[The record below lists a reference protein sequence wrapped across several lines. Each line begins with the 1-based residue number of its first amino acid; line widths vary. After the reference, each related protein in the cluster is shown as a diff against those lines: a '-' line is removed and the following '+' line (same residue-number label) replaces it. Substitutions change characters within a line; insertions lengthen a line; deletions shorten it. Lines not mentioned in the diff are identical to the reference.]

1 MFYTTMRRLL
11 LAVFTV
17 LIALAVAAPAQAV
30 LKKKAIWG
38 PAMLPNGQSAFPTY
52 DELGV
57 DVLQLQ
63 IDWSQAAPTKPARA
77 TSRTPSDPAYR
88 WPAEV
93 DAAVREAQKYD
104 MEVAIM
110 LVNTPGWANGG
121 KPRQFAPDADVDF
134 ARFAQAASRRYPSV
148 RFWMIW
154 GEPNLENRFEP
165 MPANSPVGPRRYADL
180 LDAAYVSLKRHSR
193 RNRVIGAMTWTAG
206 VVRPKYFIDDLER
219 SNGRPPRMDFYGHNP
234 FGTRF
239 PDLRNKPA
247 APATR
252 DMSDVDSLYRDV
264 RRQYKGSYHQYRKD
278 TPRLWLSE
286 YTVSSD
292 RNDRAFGF
300 HVNREEQAVWL
311 DQAYRILDD
320 NDYIYSVGWF
330 KLIDQPLSVEGGLTT
345 GLMTH
350 EGERKP
356 SFEAYR
362 NAKVESD

>member
-1 MFYTTMRRLL
+1 MRRLL
-11 LAVFTV
+11 MVLLAAAT
-17 LIALAVAAPAQAV
+17 ALAIAAVPAQAV
-30 LKKKAIWG
+30 FKKKAIWG
-38 PAMLPNGQSAFPTY
+38 PVKLPGGQSAFPVY

-57 DVLQLQ
+57 DVLQVVV
-63 IDWSQAAPTKPARA
+63 DWSKVAPTEPARA
-77 TSRTPSDPAYR
+77 TSRTPGDPAYR

-93 DAAVREAQKYD
+93 DFAVREAERHD
-104 MEVAIM
+104 MEVALM
-110 LVNTPGWANGG
+110 LIFTPGWANGG
-121 KPRQFAPDADVDF
+121 KPREFAPDEDVDF

-193 RNRVIGAMTWTAG
+193 RNRIIGGMTWTAG
-206 VVRPKYFIDDLER
+206 VVRPKYFIEDLER

-234 FGTRF
+234 FGLRF

-264 RRQYKGSYHQYRKD
+264 RRQYKGSYFQYRKD

-300 HVNREEQAVWL
+300 HVDREEQAVWL

-320 NDYIYSVGWF
+320 NDYIYTVGWF
-330 KLIDQPLSVEGGLTT
+330 NLIDEPVSVEGGLTT

>member
-1 MFYTTMRRLL
+1 MRRLL
-11 LAVFTV
+11 LLLLAAAM
-17 LIALAVAAPAQAV
+17 ALAVAAAPAQAAF
-30 LKKKAIWG
+30 KKKMIWG
-38 PAMLPNGQSAFPTY
+38 PAKLPGGQSAFPVY

-57 DVLQLQ
+57 DVLQVG
-63 IDWSQAAPTKPARA
+63 INWSEVAPTEPARA
-77 TSRTPSDPAYR
+77 TSRTPDDPAYR
-88 WPAEV
+88 WPAEA
-93 DAAVREAQKYD
+93 DFAVREAERYD
-104 MEVAIM
+104 MEVALM
-110 LVNTPGWANGG
+110 LVYTPGWANGG
-121 KPRQFAPDADVDF
+121 KPSQFAPDDPIDF
-134 ARFAQAASRRYPSV
+134 ARFAQAASRRYPTV

-154 GEPNLENRFEP
+154 AEPNLEDRFEP
-165 MPANSPVGPRRYADL
+165 MPPDSATGPRAYADL
-180 LDAAYVSLKRHSR
+180 LDAAYVSLKKQSR
-193 RNRVIGAMTWTAG
+193 RNRVVGGMTWTAG
-206 VVRPKYFIDDLER
+206 VIRPKYFIEDLER

-234 FGTRF
+234 FGLRF

-264 RRQYKGSYHQYRKD
+264 RRQYKGSYYQYRKD

-320 NDYIYSVGWF
+320 NDYIYTVGWF
-330 KLIDQPLSVEGGLTT
+330 NLIDQPVSVEGGLTT